1 MINAVNVWDF
11 FLSWSSEP
19 QCWALVAAVFM
30 KWYLCCCRNAY
41 YKHPHRDN
49 EVYFKQIFC
58 YFDSAV
64 HSFSYSSVYLP
75 FAVPIS
81 PLCDLPEY
89 RWCWGAKHPLGL
101 QQSQTER
108 SGGGK
113 RRENDKHEHGGS
125 WGQLKIAQRRGGE
138 SDGESAGTMMRET

>member
-1 MINAVNVWDF
+1 MFFFWCADATKSNINIPAEAIKF
-11 FLSWSSEP
+11 IFSKFIFSI
-19 QCWALVAAVFM
+19 
-30 KWYLCCCRNAY
+30 
-41 YKHPHRDN
+41 DN
-49 EVYFKQIFC
+49 TIY
-58 YFDSAV
+58 SL
-64 HSFSYSSVYLP
+64 YSSVYLP

-101 QQSQTER
+101 QQSQTEG

-125 WGQLKIAQRRGGE
+125 WGQLKIAQGRGGE
-138 SDGESAGTMMRET
+138 SDEESAGTMMRET